1 MIEAM
6 NENQFDYVI
15 VGAGA
20 AGCILANRLS
30 ADGQSTV
37 CLLEAG
43 PPDRNIYLH
52 IPAGFIKAVSNPL
65 YTWQFK
71 TEPGEGS
78 GGRRISVIQGRT
90 LGGSTAINGLNYNRG
105 QAADYDGW
113 ANVGNPGWGFADVLP
128 YFKRSERRVGA
139 NDPSVRGIDG
149 ELPITDCDWRSPL
162 CDAFIGAA
170 GKFGMPAGIDY
181 NGHRQGGAGYFQRWI
196 KDGWRVSTAK
206 AFLAPVRGR
215 GNLHVRTGAHVTKV
229 VFEGKRAVGV
239 LFVAAPDAPV
249 TEVRARREVI
259 LCAGAANTPK
269 LLQISGVGSA
279 RLTEGIG
286 VPLVHRLDGVGE
298 NLRDHYI
305 VRLVARVRNAETIND
320 LVHGPRLWREVAKW
334 ALKRPSILAISPS
347 VAFGFANTQD
357 PNLDADIQLNFT
369 PGSYKESKAGMLDSF
384 PGVTLGLYQ
393 MRPQSLGYVRA
404 RSANPFEHPEIQP
417 NYLSHDEDRR
427 TVIDGIRLA
436 RRILKTEP
444 LAQYCERMEFPPD
457 SSTSDDELLNFA
469 RNCGN
474 TAYHLMGTC
483 RMGSREDAT
492 SVVDPELR
500 VHGVLGLRVADAS
513 IMPTMPSANIGAA
526 VFMIA
531 EKAADLILGRNTATA
546 LHVDSPA
553 RPPETEPR
561 DARAA

>member
-1 MIEAM
+1 MDD
-6 NENQFDYVI
+6 NQFDYVI

-30 ADGQSTV
+30 ADGRSTV

-43 PPDRNIYLH
+43 PADRNLYLH
-52 IPAGFIKAVSNPL
+52 IPGGFIKAVSNPR

-78 GGRRISVIQGRT
+78 GGRRISIIQGRT
-90 LGGSTAINGLNYNRG
+90 LGGSTAINGLIYNRG

-113 ANVGNPGWGFADVLP
+113 ADAGNPGWRFADVLP

-139 NDPSVRGIDG
+139 GDPSVRGIDG

-162 CDAFIGAA
+162 CDAFISAA
-170 GKFGMPAGIDY
+170 GTLGMPAGIDY
-181 NGHRQGGAGYFQRWI
+181 NGHRQRGAGYYQRWI
-196 KDGWRVSTAK
+196 ENGWRVSTAK

-215 GNLHVRTGAHVTKV
+215 GNLHVRTHAHVTKL

-239 LFVAAPDAPV
+239 QFVAGPDAPS

-269 LLQISGVGSA
+269 LLQISGVGSQT
-279 RLTEGIG
+279 LIEGIG

-298 NLRDHYI
+298 NLRDHYMI
-305 VRLVARVRNAETIND
+305 RLVARARNVETIND
-320 LVHGPRLWREVAKW
+320 LAQGPRLWREIARW

-369 PGSYKESKAGMLDSF
+369 PGSYKESRSGVLDSF
-384 PGVTLGLYQ
+384 PGFTLGVFQ
-393 MRPQSLGYVRA
+393 MRPKSVGYVRA
-404 RSANPFEHPEIQP
+404 RSARPFEHPEIQP
-417 NYLSHDEDRR
+417 NYLAHEEDRR

-436 RRILKTEP
+436 RRILETDP
-444 LAQYCERMEFPPD
+444 LAQYCERIEFPPD
-457 SSTSDDELLNFA
+457 TSTSDDELLEFA
-469 RNCGN
+469 RNLGN
-474 TAYHLMGTC
+474 TAYHPMGTC
-483 RMGSREDAT
+483 RMGPREDPM
-492 SVVDPELR
+492 SVVDAELR
-500 VHGVLGLRVADAS
+500 VHGVHGLRIADS
-513 IMPTMPSANIGAA
+513 SVMPAMPSANIGAA

-531 EKAADLILGRNTATA
+531 EKAADLIQGRNTATA
-546 LHVDSPA
+546 AHVDSPA
-553 RPPETEPR
+553 WPQGTGPR